1 MLSAVHVSV
10 KRCQNFRRV
19 SWNSRSRGQD
29 VKKFG
34 TRAGIRI
41 FVLQCSHNFKTNAA
55 ETTGKQEAK
64 LFESN
69 AQHNYFAYL
78 YQMWLEETYPKADVN
93 PP

>member
-1 MLSAVHVSV
+1 M
-10 KRCQNFRRV
+10 FRGTLG
-19 SWNSRSRGQD
+19 SRGQD

-34 TRAGIRI
+34 IRAGIRI

-69 AQHNYFAYL
+69 AQQLLIYTVRRNI
-78 YQMWLEETYPKADVN
+78 PKSWRKSTIMLHHA
-93 PP
+93 

>member
-1 MLSAVHVSV
+1 M
-10 KRCQNFRRV
+10 
-19 SWNSRSRGQD
+19 SRSLVLGQESEFLYYN
-29 VKKFG
+29 VVI
-34 TRAGIRI
+34 T
-41 FVLQCSHNFKTNAA
+41 SKTNAA

>member
-1 MLSAVHVSV
+1 MLS
-10 KRCQNFRRV
+10 KFQTYL

-34 TRAGIRI
+34 TARAGIRI
-41 FVLQCSHNFKTNAA
+41 FVLQCSDNFKTNAA

-69 AQHNYFAYL
+69 AQHLRINL
-78 YQMWLEETYPKADVN
+78 KIIL
-93 PP
+93 